1 MRNIFAAFALTTFAL
16 ATAASAAD
24 NPLAPAFGNTLVVK
38 SADGE
43 ITKLRLKEDG
53 TYTGEGPAGDA
64 FTGTWSLKSN
74 NTKFC
79 WKNNEPPKGKPNRPP
94 VGCAPLTPATKEA
107 GTPWKQKDFDEK
119 QEISI
124 EIVPG
129 T

>member
-1 MRNIFAAFALTTFAL
+1 MRNTIAALALTAFALG
-16 ATAASAAD
+16 TAAAAD
-24 NPLAPAFGNTLVVK
+24 NPLAPAFGSTLVVK

-43 ITKLRLKEDG
+43 VTKLRLSEDG

-64 FTGTWSLKSN
+64 FTGTWSLKAQ

-79 WKNNEPPKGKPNRPP
+79 WKNNEPPKGKPKRPP
-94 VGCAPLTPATKEA
+94 AGCAPLTPEVKEE
-107 GTPWKQKDFDEK
+107 GKPWKQKDFDES
-119 QEISI
+119 QEITI